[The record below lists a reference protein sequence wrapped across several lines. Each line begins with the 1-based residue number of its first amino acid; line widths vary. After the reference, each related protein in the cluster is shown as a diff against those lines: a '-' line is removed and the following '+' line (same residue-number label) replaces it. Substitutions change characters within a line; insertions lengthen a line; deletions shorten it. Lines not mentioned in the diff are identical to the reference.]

1 MKVTSYLV
9 VTILFVSSWAL
20 LGHAHLTCWECDGKC
35 RDINDDGVEK
45 ECDEGAKGC
54 LYSEHHGMID
64 SILTVYQ
71 INQKQSQLR
80 RATRGRL
87 DN

>member
-35 RDINDDGVEK
+35 RDINDNGVEK
-45 ECDEGAKGC
+45 ECDEGALGC
-54 LYSEHHGMID
+54 LYSEHHGMMKTLL
-64 SILTVYQ
+64 SSSVLRNYQ
-71 INQKQSQLR
+71 KSLVLQKKKEMS
-80 RATRGRL
+80 G
-87 DN
+87 